1 MDHIW
6 VFSLS
11 QETSPKYFTSSSMRP
26 PNRPVDQ
33 YQGQWSLTF
42 GRNRAKKTLQSVPL
56 WWEGHAGSFPHF
68 RYITHD
74 DDILC
79 REKHSNPYFSSLV
92 LLLGPSTGQDAEVE
106 STTCQGPGVKYV
118 GTVSTSSSGQRCQ
131 NWNSTEPQRHT
142 DTAVGEHNYCRNPH
156 NKTVGVWCYTTNY
169 YVRWE
174 YCEVGIN
181 NDVCWWWLHVIRCPS
196 VTHQLLEQ

>member
-1 MDHIW
+1 MITHFWEKQGKKDTTECSF
-6 VFSLS
+6 VVRGPCRLFS
-11 QETSPKYFTSSSMRP
+11 Y
-26 PNRPVDQ
+26 
-33 YQGQWSLTF
+33 
-42 GRNRAKKTLQSVPL
+42 
-56 WWEGHAGSFPHF
+56 F

-74 DDILC
+74 DDIPC
-79 REKHSNPYFSSLV
+79 RVKHSNPYFSSLV

-142 DTAVGEHNYCRNPH
+142 DTAVGEHNFCRNPH

-181 NDVCWWWLHVIRCPS
+181 NDVC
-196 VTHQLLEQ
+196 